1 MDRSGLGT
9 KRYRNRIAVASFVAL
24 VAIALGWPWFSNFEA
39 HRAGYISAVLS
50 WGKGCGAKISPSA
63 QERLKHYQQQGDA
76 ASFKVGFA
84 LGRKQLLEQMR
95 DAAGY
100 ADTCLL
106 YVDHYARASET
117 ALLIAFPSKLSEVEW
132 PFWLLVLLT
141 AWLFLRSLVS
151 TFRQPGIL
159 PSLSTMKNWRR
170 VLSLLCLAVS
180 VACVAAIALQVP
192 LDGLNWEYY
201 ATDPQRETLL
211 ATALFGLG
219 PLATCFA
226 LFGVSR
232 WVIGHKAR
240 RKREPDRIEPLL
252 GKVTAQAPRYDA
264 MEAVPAAHRLRDVA
278 ANFDAMNQRLPAETA
293 NRTGKI
299 ERASP
304 RAAKR
309 GKKPAPWSQ
318 VLRMLDQ
325 RERQERAKQPRAAAH
340 SEPDSVRQAELNRF
354 APINESSPSGARR
367 PRTR

>member
-1 MDRSGLGT
+1 L
-9 KRYRNRIAVASFVAL
+9 
-24 VAIALGWPWFSNFEA
+24 FSNFEA
-39 HRAGYISAVLS
+39 NRAGYISGLLS
-50 WGKGCGAKISPSA
+50 WGQGCGVKISPSA
-63 QERLKHYQQQGDA
+63 QERLKYYQQGNA
-76 ASFKVGFA
+76 ASFMAGFA

-151 TFRQPGIL
+151 TFLQPEFL

-170 VLSLLCLAVS
+170 VLTLLCLAVS

-192 LDGLNWEYY
+192 LDGLNWGYY

-219 PLATCFA
+219 PLATCIS
-226 LFGVSR
+226 LFGISR